1 MRLLLRVN
9 HDAAVTLSSG
19 QCSVAVVVLFL
30 VLVVVVVVAART
42 RQTIAPLS
50 LGYDPEEH
58 LNKTNDLC
66 PEVCSTV
73 CMRVCVCVKWSAASH
88 CHNKSL

>member
-30 VLVVVVVVAART
+30 VLVVVAART

-73 CMRVCVCVKWSAASH
+73 CMSVYVCVCEMVS
-88 CHNKSL
+88 SLSLPQ